1 MTSHMPPALGADTR
15 QLGSAARR
23 ALAHI
28 SARTITGRFASRLY
42 DMPADVW
49 DSALD
54 ELRRAGHGIEWTF
67 GQVADDPTVTG
78 RYVLVPHDNMSSASV
93 SSASVAER
101 PAPDRRTATHP
112 RDSSIRSSL
121 SPRGHVVRAPRRVRP
136 ASPTRI

>member
-42 DMPADVW
+42 DMPADVS

-78 RYVLVPHDNMSSASV
+78 GYVRVAHDNM

-101 PAPDRRTATHP
+101 PAPDRRTATQP
-112 RDSSIRSSL
+112 RDAAIRSSL
-121 SPRGHVVRAPRRVRP
+121 SPRDHVVRAPRRVRP